1 MGRTG
6 ERIWCGSVRGREICD
21 AHRDI
26 LILAEILSN
35 IVMTYLSKIHDAA
48 SELSEYLNF
57 DSICLFHQMKMR
69 ENNLENLFMYLFVF
83 SLQIYGVCCDRPRRM
98 HMGGGWSPRA
108 RFHILLPDMK
118 MCVLHLLNA

>member
-35 IVMTYLSKIHDAA
+35 IVITYLSQIHKAA

-69 ENNLENLFMYLFVF
+69 ENNLENLCMYLFVF
-83 SLQIYGVCCDRPRRM
+83 FFKFTVCVVTGQEECTWVEGGAQEPVSIFCSLI
-98 HMGGGWSPRA
+98 
-108 RFHILLPDMK
+108 
-118 MCVLHLLNA
+118 